1 MKSMLVK
8 TLLNFQVATVNSQIE
23 IYNYDQQTSVD
34 ISLSMYYI
42 ILTH

>member
-1 MKSMLVK
+1 MLVK

-23 IYNYDQQTSVD
+23 IYNYHQQTSVD